1 MTHLINPS
9 LFVSV
14 PEKYSPRQGRRELGR
29 IGFLNKPDEVGFPVG
44 VLGKFSFIKV
54 SYRGGGGGKWG
65 RNLDLTGFS
74 TRVSLYWYLKFVQN
88 VGLTG

>member
-54 SYRGGGGGKWG
+54 SYRGGGGGSG
-65 RNLDLTGFS
+65 VET
-74 TRVSLYWYLKFVQN
+74 
-88 VGLTG
+88 